1 MLITRRLGHEPAL
14 ATDDAARA
22 LAAHDWT
29 RPDGAL
35 FGYFPVSRGNPFQDM
50 LYSRL
55 RPAGLTPLPTY
66 DLTTTRQV
74 ADLVAGAG
82 VDFVVHLHWLSF
94 VLAKA
99 RDETDARDR
108 AKAFL
113 DGLAQLCDT
122 GARLLWTVHNV
133 LPHETRYPDLDA
145 ELRQGVVSLAERV
158 HVMSPRTRELVAP
171 WFDIPVH
178 KELSVPHPCYQ
189 DAYPSWMPRAQARA
203 ELGLPDGITV
213 FLLLGRVH
221 PYKGITELLDAF
233 DRLCERE
240 PGRYA
245 LLVAGPTGSDPET
258 LAFRDRLRAHPT
270 AHARLQKIP
279 VEEMQVY
286 LRAADIAV
294 LPYRRSLNSGAR
306 ALALTFGLPAVVRD
320 DAAPGLR
327 LEANHT
333 LRYDGRP
340 VPADPAY
347 TSSSYD
353 DISHGSAFG
362 PTPAGSVDGLLEALT
377 EAGQVLTTSQARA
390 SAAAAAARLA
400 PARVSATFAAAV
412 RGWLDPERVPEP
424 LPELAPEP
432 VRRHDPAHAPGQDPE
447 HVQGGPP

>member
-35 FGYFPVSRGNPFQDM
+35 FGYFPVARGNPFQDM

-55 RPAGLTPLPTY
+55 RPGGLTPLPTY
-66 DLTTTRQV
+66 DLATTGQV
-74 ADLVAGAG
+74 ASMVAGAG
-82 VDFVVHLHWLSF
+82 VDFVVHLHWLNF

-99 RDETDARDR
+99 PDETDARGR
-108 AKAFL
+108 VKAFL
-113 DGLAQLCDT
+113 DELAQLCDT
-122 GARLLWTVHNV
+122 GARLLWTVHNI

-145 ELRQGVVSLAERV
+145 GLRQGVVSLAERV

-171 WFDIPVH
+171 WFDIPAH

-203 ELGLPDGITV
+203 ELGLPDGVTV
-213 FLLLGRVH
+213 FLLLGRVQ

-245 LLVAGPTGSDPET
+245 LLVAGPAGAEPET

-270 AHARLQKIP
+270 AHASLRKIP

-333 LRYDGRP
+333 LRYDGRT
-340 VPADPAY
+340 AHGDPAY
-347 TSSSYD
+347 TGGTLVDSTAANS
-353 DISHGSAFG
+353 
-362 PTPAGSVDGLLEALT
+362 TAGSVDGLLEALG
-377 EAGQVLTTSQARA
+377 EAGRVLTTPQARA
-390 SAAAAAARLA
+390 SAAATAARLA
-400 PARVSATFAAAV
+400 PARVSAAFAAAV
-412 RGWLDPERVPEP
+412 REWLGLEVAAEH
-424 LPELAPEP
+424 LPK
-432 VRRHDPAHAPGQDPE
+432 HIQGQDPE
-447 HVQGGPP
+447 HVQGGTP

>member
-1 MLITRRLGHEPAL
+1 MITRRLGHDPAL
-14 ATDDAARA
+14 AIDDATRA
-22 LAAHDWT
+22 LAGHDWT

-66 DLTTTRQV
+66 DLTVTQQV
-74 ADLVAGAG
+74 ASMVAGAG
-82 VDFVVHLHWLSF
+82 VEFVAHLHWLNP

-99 RDETDARDR
+99 RDEADARDR
-108 AKAFL
+108 VKAFL

-122 GARLLWTVHNV
+122 GARLLWTVHNI
-133 LPHETRYPDLDA
+133 LPHQTRYPDLDA
-145 ELRQGVVSLAERV
+145 ELRQGVVSFAERV

-171 WFDIPVH
+171 WFDIPAD

-203 ELGLPDGITV
+203 ELGLPDGTTV
-213 FLLLGRVH
+213 FLLLGRVQ

-245 LLVAGPTGSDPET
+245 LLVAGSAGSEPET

-270 AHARLQKIP
+270 AHASLRKIP
-279 VEEMQVY
+279 AEEMQVY
-286 LRAADIAV
+286 LRAADLAV

-333 LRYDGRP
+333 LRYDGRT
-340 VPADPAY
+340 ADRFGNGIGNGIGDGFGGRFGS
-347 TSSSYD
+347 TLD
-353 DISHGSAFG
+353 DS
-362 PTPAGSVDGLLEALT
+362 TAGSVDGLLEALA
-377 EAGQVLTTSQARA
+377 EAGRVLTTPQARA

-412 RGWLDPERVPEP
+412 RGWLDPAHIP
-424 LPELAPEP
+424 A
-432 VRRHDPAHAPGQDPE
+432 HDPDHIAGHDPD
-447 HVQGGPP
+447 HVQGGTP

>member
-1 MLITRRLGHEPAL
+1 MLITRRLGHESAL
-14 ATDDAARA
+14 AVDDAARA

-35 FGYFPVSRGNPFQDM
+35 FGYFPVMPGNPFQDL

-66 DLTTTRQV
+66 DLTITRQV
-74 ADLVAGAG
+74 ADMVAGSG
-82 VDFVVHLHWLSF
+82 VDFVVHLHWLNV

-99 RDETDARDR
+99 RDEADARDR
-108 AKAFL
+108 VKAFL

-122 GARLLWTVHNV
+122 GARLLWTVHNI

-145 ELRQGVVSLAERV
+145 ELRQNVVSLAERV

-171 WFDIPVH
+171 WFDIPAA
-178 KELSVPHPCYQ
+178 KELAVPHPCYQ
-189 DAYPSWMPRAQARA
+189 DAYPSWMSRAQARA
-203 ELGLPDGITV
+203 ELGLSDGTTV
-213 FLLLGRVH
+213 FLLLGRVQ

-245 LLVAGPTGSDPET
+245 LLVAGPAGSDPET
-258 LAFRDRLRAHPT
+258 LAFRDRVRAHPT
-270 AHARLQKIP
+270 AHASLRKIP

-286 LRAADIAV
+286 LRAADVAV

-333 LRYDGRP
+333 LRYDGRTAHAGP
-340 VPADPAY
+340 SY
-347 TSSSYD
+347 TDASYA
-353 DISHGSAFG
+353 GTFG
-362 PTPAGSVDGLLEALT
+362 NTTAGSVDGLLEALS

-390 SAAAAAARLA
+390 SAAAAATRLA

-412 RGWLDPERVPEP
+412 RGWLDP
-424 LPELAPEP
+424 A
-432 VRRHDPAHAPGQDPE
+432 HGPAHHPGRDSALASGHDPE
-447 HVQGGPP
+447 HVQGGTP